1 MFTLYCLKELIKI
14 VKSRTG
20 KIRWISGS
28 VVVGS
33 GIKDIE
39 MGEIVEVGRDRL
51 IGEAIR
57 VGSEEFTAQLYENA
71 TGVKPGEEIIGS
83 GKRLVAEL
91 GVGLVNNIIDG
102 VGRPL
107 DKIMEQTGA
116 FITRGAKVNTLSREK
131 KWHFKPAMNKNDVV
145 DPGDVIGTVQEMP
158 LLTHKIMVPPQIR
171 GKLTHI
177 KEGEYTVEDAVATIE
192 SNGQKT
198 DLKLM
203 QEWPIRIPRPFA
215 HGGRLSLDDPLVTG
229 QRVIDTFFPLPR
241 GGTASIPGGFGTGK
255 TVMLHQLAKWC
266 AAQVI
271 VYVGCGERGNE
282 MCEVLTDFPE
292 LIDPRTKRPLM
303 ERTILIAN
311 TSNMPVA
318 AREASIYLGVTMAE
332 YYRDQGYDVAMMA
345 DSTSRWAEALREIS
359 GRLEE
364 MPAEGGYP
372 AYLPDRV
379 AEFYERAGRTKS
391 LGKPEREGSV
401 SIIGAV
407 SPPGGDFNEPVTIHT
422 LRFTGVF
429 WALDRDLAYSRH
441 FPAIHWLKSYSLY
454 VDRLLGSWATSYSQY
469 ADEIA
474 KYWKEKLHEDFGKL
488 RGRALKILSESAE
501 IESIARIMGERALP
515 DDQRLILLES
525 ELIKE
530 AFLRQ
535 FAYHEVD
542 AFCEMDRQVALL
554 HTLLDF
560 YDKTRNLVDN
570 GVPAERIKS
579 LPQISKLERAKE
591 DESGIKGLQT
601 LSEEIDV
608 EVSKLKEEY
617 GIA

>member
-1 MFTLYCLKELIKI
+1 LIEL
-14 VKSRTG
+14 RTG
-20 KIRWISGS
+20 EVRWISGS

-39 MGEIVEVGRDRL
+39 MGEIVEVGKDRL
-51 IGEAIR
+51 VGEVIR
-57 VGSEEFTAQLYENA
+57 VGAEEFTAQLYENT
-71 TGVKPGEEIIGS
+71 TGVKPGEEIIGV

-91 GVGLVNNIIDG
+91 GVGLLSNILDG
-102 VGRPL
+102 VGRAL
-107 DKIMEQTGA
+107 DRIKLQTGP
-116 FITRGAKVNTLSREK
+116 FIARGVRVNTLPREK
-131 KWHFKPAMNKNDVV
+131 KWHFKPLMKKGEDAG
-145 DPGDVIGTVQEMP
+145 PGDIIGTVQEMP
-158 LLTHKIMVPPQIR
+158 VLVHKVMIPPNLSGRITQIS
-171 GKLTHI
+171 
-177 KEGEYTVEDAVATIE
+177 EGDFTVEEPVATLE
-192 SNGQKT
+192 KDGKKGYV
-198 DLKLM
+198 KLM

-215 HGGRLSLDDPLVTG
+215 PGGRLPLDEPLVTG
-229 QRVIDTFFPLPR
+229 QRVIDTFFPIPK

-318 AREASIYLGVTMAE
+318 AREASIYLGVTMGE

-379 AEFYERAGRTKS
+379 AEFYERAGRVRA
-391 LGKPEREGSV
+391 LGSPERQGSV
-401 SIIGAV
+401 TIIGAV

-454 VDRLLGSWATSYSQY
+454 VDRLLTSWAQSYSQY
-469 ADEIA
+469 ADRIA
-474 KYWKEKLHEDFGKL
+474 EYWKGRLEKDFSQL
-488 RGRALKILSESAE
+488 RGKALKILSESAE

-542 AFCEMDRQVALL
+542 AFCEMEKQVAMLQLL
-554 HTLLDF
+554 LEF
-560 YDKTRNLVDN
+560 YDKASHLVQ
-570 GVPAERIKS
+570 GGIPVERIKS
-579 LPQISKLERAKE
+579 MPQIHKLERAKE
-591 DESGIKGLQT
+591 DKSGIQGLQR
-601 LSEEIDV
+601 LSEEI
-608 EVSKLKEEY
+608 ENEMAKIRQEY
-617 GIA
+617 NLV

>member
-1 MFTLYCLKELIKI
+1 MAE
-14 VKSRTG
+14 SRTG
-20 KIRWISGS
+20 QVRWVSGP

-39 MGEIVEVGRDRL
+39 MGEIVEVGRDGL
-51 IGEAIR
+51 VGEVIR
-57 VGSEEFTAQLYENA
+57 VGAEEFTAQLYENT
-71 TGVKPGEEIIGS
+71 TGLKPGEKIIGS

-91 GVGLVNNIIDG
+91 GTGLLNNILDG
-102 VGRPL
+102 VGRAL
-107 DKIMEQTGA
+107 DRIKLQTGP
-116 FITRGAKVNTLSREK
+116 FITRGAKVNTLPRDK
-131 KWHFKPAMNKNDVV
+131 KWHFKPSMSKGDAAY
-145 DPGDVIGTVQEMP
+145 PGDIIGSVQEMP
-158 LLTHKIMVPPQIR
+158 ILTHRVMVPPNVSGRIIQIS
-171 GKLTHI
+171 
-177 KEGEYTVEDAVATIE
+177 EGDFTVEDSVATLE
-192 SNGQKT
+192 RDEK
-198 DLKLM
+198 KAYVRLM

-215 HGGRLSLDDPLVTG
+215 PGGRLPLDEPLVTG
-229 QRVIDTFFPLPR
+229 QRVIDTFFPLPK

-255 TVMLHQLAKWC
+255 TIMLHQLAKWC

-292 LIDPRTKRPLM
+292 LMDPRTKRPLM

-318 AREASIYLGVTMAE
+318 AREASIYLGVTMGE

-379 AEFYERAGRTKS
+379 AEFYERAGRVKA
-391 LGKPEREGSV
+391 LGKPERQGSV
-401 SIIGAV
+401 SIVGAV

-454 VDRLLGSWATSYSQY
+454 VDRLLGAWAQSYSQY
-469 ADEIA
+469 AEKMAD
-474 KYWKEKLHEDFGKL
+474 YWKGRLHMDFSQL
-488 RGRALKILSESAE
+488 RGRALKVLSEAAE
-501 IESIARIMGERALP
+501 VESIARIMGERALP

-542 AFCEMDRQVALL
+542 AFCEMEKQVVLL
-554 HTLLDF
+554 QTLLDF
-560 YDKTRNLVDN
+560 YDKASYLVQK
-570 GVPAERIKS
+570 GVPVDRIKS
-579 LPQISKLERAKE
+579 LPHITRLERAKE
-591 DESGIKGLQT
+591 DKAGIKGLQK
-601 LSEEIDV
+601 LSEEIDA
-608 EVSKLKEEY
+608 ETTKLRQEY
-617 GIA
+617 GLN